1 MKSLGG
7 EGREN
12 NDGGKVFVNDETMRY
27 FETEAEHIR
36 LAADEYFQCDAL
48 FLVFNVI
55 KVTSVNVMNSAF

>member
-48 FLVFNVI
+48 F
-55 KVTSVNVMNSAF
+55 